1 MDLEILS
8 DEELLSAFMPIKS
21 AENLLCEYSNIYNIM
36 LNTTQAELKTI
47 EGMTQTRMQKILSIR
62 EIFKRMQ
69 EYRQREIKTVKSVEE
84 AKAYFSFLQ
93 DKQVEEFWILVLDTK
108 GQIIVSKCI
117 SRGLVNATLVS
128 PREVFNVAIKN
139 MATSII
145 IAHNHPSGVAK
156 PSKQDLNMTDKIVKL
171 GKMLSIEC
179 VDHIIVGKKSSI
191 SLHEAGFWKD

>member
-1 MDLEILS
+1 MNLKVLS

-21 AENLLCEYSNIYNIM
+21 AENLLCEYSSIYNIM

-69 EYRQREIKTVKSVEE
+69 AYRQREIKTVKSVEE

-108 GQIIVSKCI
+108 AQVIVSKCV
-117 SRGLVNATLVS
+117 SRGVVNATLVS

-145 IAHNHPSGVAK
+145 IAHNHPSGIAK
-156 PSKQDLNMTDKIVKL
+156 PSKQDLDMTDKIVKL
-171 GKMLSIEC
+171 GKMLNIQC
-179 VDHIIVGKKSSI
+179 VDHIIVGKKGSI
-191 SLHEAGFWKD
+191 SLHEQGFWKG